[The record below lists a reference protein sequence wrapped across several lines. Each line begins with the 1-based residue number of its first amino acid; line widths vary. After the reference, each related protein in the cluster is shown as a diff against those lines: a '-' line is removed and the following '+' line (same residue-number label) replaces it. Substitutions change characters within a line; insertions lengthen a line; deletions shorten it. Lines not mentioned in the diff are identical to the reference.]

1 MKRRYREILLAAFS
15 GAALALLSIQLH
27 MIHAKRSEIA
37 QIAGQQR
44 VLMEQLSQFHQEI
57 NRIINR

>member
-1 MKRRYREILLAAFS
+1 VKRRYREVLLAAIS

-37 QIAGQQR
+37 QIADQQR
-44 VLMEQLSQFHQEI
+44 ALMEQLSQFHQEI
-57 NRIINR
+57 NRYISR